1 MCIYGSKTNR
11 ERERVSER
19 ISKES
24 FSTRKRKRKREK
36 VLFLAPV
43 FPLFCKLTDCQ
54 CLRHLACTCPALPEQ
69 LHGLIMS
76 PKSVPK
82 QNRHCMGSLLLLL
95 LLLLLFTF
103 EDDNDLENSGE
114 EYDASSS
121 RRGGNEE
128 GGEGCGSGSG
138 RMRIGRRPRLLHS
151 SMNAPHERNTAKRT
165 CPGLMKSM
173 WKFCATREEFVTT
186 FSPTRFD
193 FRAFAV
199 SSSTRRTKAR
209 MKVTV
214 RLPRLHKFRDCC

>member
-1 MCIYGSKTNR
+1 MVVRQRKRERESARGFQKRASAR
-11 ERERVSER
+11 ERERERERER
-19 ISKES
+19 I
-24 FSTRKRKRKREK
+24 
-36 VLFLAPV
+36 VFLAPV

-54 CLRHLACTCPALPEQ
+54 CLRHLACTYPALPEQ

-95 LLLLLFTF
+95 FMF

-173 WKFCATREEFVTT
+173 WT
-186 FSPTRFD
+186 F
-193 FRAFAV
+193 
-199 SSSTRRTKAR
+199 
-209 MKVTV
+209 
-214 RLPRLHKFRDCC
+214 

>member
-1 MCIYGSKTNR
+1 MVVKQIERERESARGFQKRASAR
-11 ERERVSER
+11 ERERER
-19 ISKES
+19 
-24 FSTRKRKRKREK
+24 F
-36 VLFLAPV
+36 VFLAPV

-95 LLLLLFTF
+95 FTF

-121 RRGGNEE
+121 RGRRTEE
-128 GGEGCGSGSG
+128 GGEGGGSGSG

-151 SMNAPHERNTAKRT
+151 SMNAPQERNTAKRT

>member
-1 MCIYGSKTNR
+1 MVVKRIER
-11 ERERVSER
+11 ERESQREVFKRELQHAKEKER
-19 ISKES
+19 EK
-24 FSTRKRKRKREK
+24 EK

-95 LLLLLFTF
+95 FTF
-103 EDDNDLENSGE
+103 EDENDLENSGE

-121 RRGGNEE
+121 RRGNEE
-128 GGEGCGSGSG
+128 GGEGGGSGSG

-151 SMNAPHERNTAKRT
+151 SMNAPQERNTAKRT

-173 WKFCATREEFVTT
+173 WKFVARRERGICNDFFSQQRGLT
-186 FSPTRFD
+186 FARVRGVVVDASYQSAYESNSCIT
-193 FRAFAV
+193 AF
-199 SSSTRRTKAR
+199 T
-209 MKVTV
+209 
-214 RLPRLHKFRDCC
+214 

>member
-1 MCIYGSKTNR
+1 
-11 ERERVSER
+11 
-19 ISKES
+19 
-24 FSTRKRKRKREK
+24 
-36 VLFLAPV
+36 V

-82 QNRHCMGSLLLLL
+82 QNRHCIGSLLLL

-103 EDDNDLENSGE
+103 EDENDLENSGE

-121 RRGGNEE
+121 RGREGTEEE
-128 GGEGCGSGSG
+128 GGEEGGGSGSG

-151 SMNAPHERNTAKRT
+151 SMNAPQERNTAKRT

-173 WKFCATREEFVTT
+173 WKFCARGVCNDFFSQQRGLT
-186 FSPTRFD
+186 FARIRGGVVDASYQSAYESNSCIT
-193 FRAFAV
+193 AF
-199 SSSTRRTKAR
+199 T
-209 MKVTV
+209 
-214 RLPRLHKFRDCC
+214 

>member
-1 MCIYGSKTNR
+1 MYIYGSKTKR
-11 ERERVSER
+11 ERESQREDFKR
-19 ISKES
+19 ELQHAKE
-24 FSTRKRKRKREK
+24 RKRKRKKEK
-36 VLFLAPV
+36 VFVFLAPV

-95 LLLLLFTF
+95 FTF
-103 EDDNDLENSGE
+103 EDENDLENSGE

-121 RRGGNEE
+121 RGGGGTEEE
-128 GGEGCGSGSG
+128 GFEGGGSGSG

-151 SMNAPHERNTAKRT
+151 SMNAPQERNTAKRT

-173 WKFCATREEFVTT
+173 WKFVARRERGICTT
-186 FSPTRFD
+186 FFLNNE
-193 FRAFAV
+193 V
-199 SSSTRRTKAR
+199 
-209 MKVTV
+209 
-214 RLPRLHKFRDCC
+214 